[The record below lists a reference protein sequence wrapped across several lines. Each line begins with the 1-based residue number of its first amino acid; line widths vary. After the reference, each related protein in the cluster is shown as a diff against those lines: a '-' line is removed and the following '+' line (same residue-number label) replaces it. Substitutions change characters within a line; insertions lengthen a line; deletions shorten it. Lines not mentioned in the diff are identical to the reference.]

1 MDLTFFSMSFAG
13 EFSIAWLILF
23 CKSLK
28 KVFISI
34 IFLDLVGPLSHYFG
48 AHRRQCG
55 AKSCKS
61 NAAPAPI
68 PTLG

>member
-1 MDLTFFSMSFAG
+1 MSFAG

-34 IFLDLVGPLSHYFG
+34 IFLDLVGLAAHYFG
-48 AHRRQCG
+48 APQR
-55 AKSCKS
+55 
-61 NAAPAPI
+61 
-68 PTLG
+68 